1 MRVNKEM
8 LPPYCK
14 QLQEEYGIHIGQVA
28 KLIPTLADKKNYV
41 SHLRKFQL
49 YLRLG
54 LKLKKVHH
62 SGRAGQKILLRN
74 PSENHIDNF
83 ICTSGGLGPL
93 LSPLIVL
100 FCFLFPGGVRI
111 LVKSTRKDRISWK
124 FFFRLTPNSPCFRQL
139 KRFTAQKT
147 AHQHSTVRNNMD
159 LSFIVDDFWLQKV
172 I

>member
-1 MRVNKEM
+1 MKVNKEM

-41 SHLRKFQL
+41 LHFRNLQL

-54 LKLKKVHH
+54 LKLKKGHRR
-62 SGRAGQKILLRN
+62 GRAGQNILPRN
-74 PSENHIDNF
+74 PSGNHIVNF
-83 ICTSGGLGPL
+83 ICTRGGLGPL

-100 FCFLFPGGVRI
+100 FCSLFPGGVRS

-124 FFFRLTPNSPCFRQL
+124 FFFRLTPNTPCFRQL
-139 KRFTAQKT
+139 KRFTAQKR
-147 AHQHSTVRNNMD
+147 APQHSRVRNNMD

>member
-1 MRVNKEM
+1 MRVNREM

-28 KLIPTLADKKNYV
+28 RLIPTLADKKNYV
-41 SHLRKFQL
+41 LHLRNLQL
-49 YLRLG
+49 YLR
-54 LKLKKVHH
+54 LKKVHH
-62 SGRAGQKILLRN
+62 SGRAGQNIWPRN
-74 PSENHIDNF
+74 PSGNHIDNF

-139 KRFTAQKT
+139 KRFTAQKR

-159 LSFIVDDFWLQKV
+159 LSFIADDFWLQKV

>member
-14 QLQEEYGIHIGQVA
+14 QLQEYGIHIGQVA

-41 SHLRKFQL
+41 SHLRKLQL
-49 YLRLG
+49 HLRLG

-62 SGRAGQKILLRN
+62 SGRAGQTILPRN
-74 PSENHIDNF
+74 PSGNHIDNF

-139 KRFTAQKT
+139 KRFTAQKR

-159 LSFIVDDFWLQKV
+159 LSFIVDYFWLQKV
-172 I
+172 T

>member
-41 SHLRKFQL
+41 SHLRKLQL
-49 YLRLG
+49 HLRLG

-62 SGRAGQKILLRN
+62 SGRAGQTILPRN
-74 PSENHIDNF
+74 PSGNHIDNF

-139 KRFTAQKT
+139 KRFTAQKR

-172 I
+172 T

>member
-62 SGRAGQKILLRN
+62 SGRAGQ
-74 PSENHIDNF
+74 NF
-83 ICTSGGLGPL
+83 AAESIGES
-93 LSPLIVL
+93 
-100 FCFLFPGGVRI
+100 
-111 LVKSTRKDRISWK
+111 
-124 FFFRLTPNSPCFRQL
+124 
-139 KRFTAQKT
+139 
-147 AHQHSTVRNNMD
+147 H
-159 LSFIVDDFWLQKV
+159 
-172 I
+172 

>member
-41 SHLRKFQL
+41 SHLRKLQL

-62 SGRAGQKILLRN
+62 SGRVGQNILPRN
-74 PSENHIDNF
+74 PSGNHIDNF

-93 LSPLIVL
+93 LSLLIVL

-111 LVKSTRKDRISWK
+111 FVKSTRKDRISWK

-139 KRFTAQKT
+139 KRFTAQKR
-147 AHQHSTVRNNMD
+147 ALQHSRVKNNMD

-172 I
+172 F